1 MNDKKYKAIIF
12 DLDGT
17 LLDTASDLARA
28 VNHVLTAHGLPC
40 RTEEDVIAFT
50 GNGADV
56 LMRKATPQDIDE
68 DELMH
73 VTKEFKEYYALHSAD
88 NSSPYI
94 GIDEV
99 IKTLYEQNYKL
110 AVVSNKVHTATA
122 SLTEHYFGNFIKIAV
137 GDIPGYDKKPKL
149 GTLKLALDK
158 LGVDF
163 CDVVYVGDSEVDVMT
178 AKNADMA
185 LIAVSWGF
193 RSKEELIAAGA
204 KHIAAKPEDILKLLN
219 EI

>member
-1 MNDKKYKAIIF
+1 MIDKKYKAIIF

-40 RTEEDVIAFT
+40 RTEKDVIAFT

-56 LMRKATPQDIDE
+56 LMRKAAPSDIDE
-68 DELMH
+68 DELKI

-88 NSSPYI
+88 NSFPYD
-94 GIDEV
+94 GIEDVLKE
-99 IKTLYEQNYKL
+99 LYDQNYKL
-110 AVVSNKVHTATA
+110 AVVSNKVHTATEP
-122 SLTEHYFGNFIKIAV
+122 LTHKYFGKYIKVAV
-137 GDIPGYDKKPKL
+137 GDIAGYEKKPKL

-163 CDVVYVGDSEVDVMT
+163 CDVVYIGDSEVDVMT
-178 AKNADMA
+178 AKNADMS
-185 LIAVSWGF
+185 LISVSWGF
-193 RSKEELIAAGA
+193 RSKEELLAAGA
-204 KHIAAKPEDILKLLN
+204 KHIAEKPDDILKLLN